1 MLLRL
6 CTHFCVLNH
15 HREDSLCG
23 ISPDNSDKSWRCWR
37 KDFPSKIIAGNLS
50 IEVATVYWHLAAIR
64 KAFDIHSNIELLHH
78 LNEEPE
84 ASISTI
90 QLTPR
95 GREVFELAMSGLS
108 IREISKRLGISY
120 SGVLRHREKM
130 LLANECNSMLELI
143 ATYRGTYPNRRL

>member
-1 MLLRL
+1 MRRGVGNGESRRFFAASNPNRNKAVPLKKFQKPIILPLLRKNPP
-6 CTHFCVLNH
+6 CYCDYVRT
-15 HREDSLCG
+15 
-23 ISPDNSDKSWRCWR
+23 
-37 KDFPSKIIAGNLS
+37 
-50 IEVATVYWHLAAIR
+50 
-64 KAFDIHSNIELLHH
+64 
-78 LNEEPE
+78 
-84 ASISTI
+84 TI

-143 ATYRGTYPNRRL
+143 ATYRGTYPNRQL